1 MARILGALPRSVI
14 AGYLYSSEFMG
25 GPQLAQMARIFSSER
40 RWSRLTSSG
49 ERPARGFPSLAS
61 MLLSVGN
68 GGSSPLG
75 APLGDFGLGGAL
87 SSVRWDSWIPTSF
100 PWQRRG
106 HGLSGVGPIRAGEE
120 RLDLGGGRHLV
131 GE

>member
-75 APLGDFGLGGAL
+75 APLGDFGLGGGAFFRSL
-87 SSVRWDSWIPTSF
+87 GFLDPHIFSLAEARPRVE
-100 PWQRRG
+100 RRG
-106 HGLSGVGPIRAGEE
+106 PDPR
-120 RLDLGGGRHLV
+120 GR
-131 GE
+131 GAA